1 MNMQIDYE
9 TEREL
14 GIDYETLAVKVADKV
29 LEMEKCPYDAQVNL
43 VLTDNEEIERVN
55 TEFRDIA
62 RPTDVLSFPMI
73 PFETPAGYD
82 IVEEDESYFDLDTDE
97 LLLGDIM
104 ISVDKVFAQAEEY
117 GHSVTREFCF
127 LVAHSMLHLLGYDH
141 MTPGEAAV
149 IVTVKTLNSYKNI
162 FIWSNKKMNYRER
175 LKDKKRIVI
184 KIGSSSLTHS
194 ETGRLNLR
202 KLEVLAREL
211 SDLRN
216 QGKDVILV
224 SSGAIATGVAALGM
238 HEKPTELKGK
248 QACAAVGQARL
259 MMIYQKLFSEYNQ
272 LSAQIL
278 MTKNTMVNNVNRKN
292 AQNTFNELLSLGV
305 IPIVNENDS
314 ISTYELQ
321 NLEKFGD
328 NDTLSAMV
336 AALVRADLLILL
348 SDIDGLFTDDPNT
361 NPDAKFIDVVEN
373 LDDNLLNMGKGTSGS
388 KVGTGGMATK
398 LTAAQIASAAGVD
411 MVIANGADFHIIHK
425 ITEGRRY
432 GTLFVSQ
439 SKEEVYL
446 IDIIDRLL

>member
-1 MNMQIDYE
+1 
-9 TEREL
+9 
-14 GIDYETLAVKVADKV
+14 
-29 LEMEKCPYDAQVNL
+29 
-43 VLTDNEEIERVN
+43 
-55 TEFRDIA
+55 
-62 RPTDVLSFPMI
+62 
-73 PFETPAGYD
+73 
-82 IVEEDESYFDLDTDE
+82 
-97 LLLGDIM
+97 
-104 ISVDKVFAQAEEY
+104 
-117 GHSVTREFCF
+117 
-127 LVAHSMLHLLGYDH
+127 
-141 MTPGEAAV
+141 
-149 IVTVKTLNSYKNI
+149 
-162 FIWSNKKMNYRER
+162 MNYRER

-184 KIGSSSLTHS
+184 KIGSSSLTHP

-224 SSGAIATGVAALGM
+224 SSGAVATGVAALGLE
-238 HEKPTELKGK
+238 EKPTELKRK

-272 LSAQIL
+272 PSAQIL
-278 MTKNTMVNNVNRKN
+278 MTKNTMVNNINRKN
-292 AQNTFNELLSLGV
+292 AQNTFNELLGLGV

-328 NDTLSAMV
+328 NDTLSAVV
-336 AALVRADLLILL
+336 AALVQADLLILL

-361 NPDAKFIDVVEN
+361 NPDAKFIDVVES
-373 LDDNLLNMGKGTSGS
+373 LDDELLDMGKGASGS

-398 LTAAQIASAAGVD
+398 LTAAQIASATGVD
-411 MVIANGADFHIIHK
+411 MVIANGSDFHVIHK
-425 ITEGRRY
+425 ITEGRNY

-439 SKEEVYL
+439 PKEEIYL

>member
-1 MNMQIDYE
+1 
-9 TEREL
+9 
-14 GIDYETLAVKVADKV
+14 
-29 LEMEKCPYDAQVNL
+29 
-43 VLTDNEEIERVN
+43 
-55 TEFRDIA
+55 
-62 RPTDVLSFPMI
+62 
-73 PFETPAGYD
+73 
-82 IVEEDESYFDLDTDE
+82 
-97 LLLGDIM
+97 
-104 ISVDKVFAQAEEY
+104 
-117 GHSVTREFCF
+117 
-127 LVAHSMLHLLGYDH
+127 
-141 MTPGEAAV
+141 
-149 IVTVKTLNSYKNI
+149 
-162 FIWSNKKMNYRER
+162 MNYRER

-224 SSGAIATGVAALGM
+224 SSGAVATGVAALGLE
-238 HEKPTELKGK
+238 EKPTELKRK

-272 LSAQIL
+272 PSAQIL
-278 MTKNTMVNNVNRKN
+278 MTKNTMVNNINRKN
-292 AQNTFNELLSLGV
+292 AQYTFNELLGLGV

-328 NDTLSAMV
+328 NDTLSAVV
-336 AALVRADLLILL
+336 AALVQADLLILL

-361 NPDAKFIDVVEN
+361 NPDAKFIDVVES
-373 LDDNLLNMGKGTSGS
+373 LDDELLDMGKGTSGS

-398 LTAAQIASAAGVD
+398 LTAAQIASATGVD
-411 MVIANGADFHIIHK
+411 MVIANGSDFHVIHK
-425 ITEGRRY
+425 ITEGRNY

-439 SKEEVYL
+439 PKEEVYL